1 LTSKGTALLDQITAR
16 PAWQA
21 DAACLG
27 APEPDQFFSEAPA
40 NQAAALAVCEACPVT
55 EQCRSY
61 AIETD
66 SEGVWGG
73 STSADRRQ
81 TKTRP
86 DNQCSKGHE
95 LTEDNIRWQGGGRWR
110 TCRTCERVNQQE
122 RQRQRTAAR
131 RAGRGL
137 SA

>member
-1 LTSKGTALLDQITAR
+1 LTAKGSALLDQLTTR

-21 DAACLG
+21 DAACLDVRG
-27 APEPDQFFSEAPA
+27 ADQFFSEAPA
-40 NQAAALAVCEACPVT
+40 KQAAALAVCQGCPVT
-55 EQCRSY
+55 DACLAY

-73 STSADRRQ
+73 TTSAARRQ
-81 TKTRP
+81 PTTRP

-110 TCRTCERVNQQE
+110 TCRTCERVNQQ
-122 RQRQRTAAR
+122 QRAAAR
-131 RAGRGL
+131 RAGRGR
-137 SA
+137 A